1 MFRTIGH
8 TFELIKV
15 SWSVLMKDKELIFFP
30 IMGGIGVLILLGVFF
45 AIASATGTIDH
56 FEEPTKF
63 NAATGLEENQ
73 VVPLD
78 LILAGATFFAA
89 YFIVIFFNAA
99 LVSAAQE
106 RLRGGDP
113 NISSGLSHASKH
125 IHTIFLWSV
134 IAAVVALILMYL
146 RSRSRGN
153 MMGSIGTS
161 LLSSGWAMITFFV
174 IPILVTEGVGPIT
187 AMKRSTGL
195 FTATWGRQLTSNFG
209 FGIIYIGVMLVVGLI
224 TAIFSAITPIIG
236 IPIGVVVFAIGI
248 GGVQAMEGIFKAAL
262 YDYARGEKPLIF
274 QESDLRMAYAP
285 NPAAAGA

>member
-1 MFRTIGH
+1 
-8 TFELIKV
+8 
-15 SWSVLMKDKELIFFP
+15 MKDKELIFFP
-30 IMGGIGVLILLGVFF
+30 IMGGVGVLILLGVFF
-45 AIASATGTIDH
+45 AIASATGTLDH
-56 FEEPTKF
+56 LETPNRINPT
-63 NAATGLEENQ
+63 TGLEESTI
-73 VVPLD
+73 VPVD
-78 LILAGATFFAA
+78 IILAGTTFFAA
-89 YFIVIFFNAA
+89 YFVIIFFNAA
-99 LVSAAQE
+99 LISAAQE

-113 NISSGLSHASKH
+113 NVGSGLSHAAKH
-125 IHTIFLWSV
+125 VHTILGWAI

-146 RSRSRGN
+146 RSRSRGS

-209 FGIIYIGVMLVVGLI
+209 FGIIYMGVMLIVGLI
-224 TAIFSAITPIIG
+224 TAIFSAISPIIG

-274 QESDLRMAYAP
+274 QETDLRSAYAP
-285 NPAAAGA
+285 QPAAAGA

>member
-1 MFRTIGH
+1 
-8 TFELIKV
+8 
-15 SWSVLMKDKELIFFP
+15 MKDKELIFFP
-30 IMGGIGVLILLGVFF
+30 IMGGVGVVVLLGVFM
-45 AIASATGTIDH
+45 AIASVTGTLDH
-56 FEEPTKF
+56 LQEPNRF
-63 NAATGLEENQ
+63 NPNTGLEESTI
-73 VVPLD
+73 VPVD
-78 LILAGATFFAA
+78 IILAGTAFFAA

-113 NISSGLSHASKH
+113 NVGSGLSHALKH
-125 IHTIFLWSV
+125 IHMIFIWSI

-153 MMGSIGTS
+153 IMGSIGTS

-174 IPILVTEGVGPIT
+174 IPILVTEGVNPIT
-187 AMKRSTGL
+187 AMKRSTSL

-209 FGIIYIGVMLVVGLI
+209 FGLIYIGVMLLVGLV
-224 TAIFSAITPIIG
+224 TAIFSAISPIIG
-236 IPIGVVVFAIGI
+236 IPIGIVVFAVGI

-274 QESDLRMAYAP
+274 QEADLRTAYAP
-285 NPAAAGA
+285 QPAAAGA